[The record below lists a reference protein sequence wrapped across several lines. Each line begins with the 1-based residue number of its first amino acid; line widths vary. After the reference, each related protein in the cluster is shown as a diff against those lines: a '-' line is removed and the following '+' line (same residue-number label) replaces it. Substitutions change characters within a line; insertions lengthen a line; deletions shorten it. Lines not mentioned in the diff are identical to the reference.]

1 MVLVIHRHTRSGE
14 KCNLPM
20 RMSQLRLNKAVFCRL
35 GSAICFFPFFN
46 WSIIASQRCV
56 GFYCTTKCISYMYT
70 HIPSLVQLLCGKYVS
85 FVRCVFATFFPVLC
99 ISLVISLFEMS
110 PKRHAALLA
119 G

>member
-1 MVLVIHRHTRSGE
+1 
-14 KCNLPM
+14 
-20 RMSQLRLNKAVFCRL
+20 
-35 GSAICFFPFFN
+35 
-46 WSIIASQRCV
+46 
-56 GFYCTTKCISYMYT
+56 MYT